1 MTKMEE
7 RKIQSNLDFI
17 EYDILPALSS
27 DDMDKYFAHD
37 IIGAVKG
44 YLEDILNEIMEREN
58 GIVSMRNFIESS
70 NIPEDYKKLFNDYLD
85 SLANNLQLVKD
96 RVQRLQRE
104 LG

>member
-1 MTKMEE
+1 MEE
-7 RKIQSNLDFI
+7 RKIQSNLDFV

-27 DDMDKYFAHD
+27 DDMDKYFAYD
-37 IIGAVKG
+37 IIVAVKG